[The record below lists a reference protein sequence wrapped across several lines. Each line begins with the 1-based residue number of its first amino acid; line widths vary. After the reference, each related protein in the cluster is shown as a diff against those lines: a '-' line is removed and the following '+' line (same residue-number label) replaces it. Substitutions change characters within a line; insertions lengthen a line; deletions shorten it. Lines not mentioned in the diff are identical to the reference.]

1 MALYWP
7 VPYRNSFSW
16 MIGLTHSLDS
26 LVWFSPARCVN
37 TACRIACSPAPRGVC
52 ETSRGANVTCV
63 LPPPRSSAATVLRP
77 VSLPSRKLT
86 VNQEKMPSSVPSMIS
101 TACALTRK
109 PDDLNSSRQAA
120 SSASAWAGGS
130 NRSPAVAFSTS
141 GVWDSFASGTTRL
154 ARSSSLPMLA
164 APSSGRPANADRP
177 GFDCSNSS

>member
-1 MALYWP
+1 MALFRKYWP

-26 LVWFSPARCVN
+26 LVWFSPA
-37 TACRIACSPAPRGVC
+37 RGVC

-101 TACALTRK
+101 TACAFTRK

-120 SSASAWAGGS
+120 SSASACAGGS
-130 NRSPAVAFSTS
+130 NRSPAVAFNTS